1 MGRHLVL
8 TLMAPPAVKVNVTE
22 VVNAPTK
29 SQTSRQI
36 RKEKESFS
44 SAVKEGVKRQQ
55 PSSKCNFCGSVHA
68 TEDCAT
74 FANLS
79 VDERV
84 KKIQQ
89 LRLCFHCFES
99 GHISRNCDAKPTC
112 LKCQKRHHS
121 SSWAEA
127 AFYTQHSRQRTGF
140 DAQRRRRSV
149 SRKNRIDGVTSQSRS
164 GFAHPG
170 AASQLRRRRID
181 REPRQS
187 FARVTKLRGIQNRR
201 IGGRGDSSHRP
212 RKNSQSRERFVD

>member
-1 MGRHLVL
+1 MQLLRILPRDGRLRDFRQLVRRRESEEDPANAALLPLFREWTHLSEL
-8 TLMAPPAVKVNVTE
+8 R
-22 VVNAPTK
+22 
-29 SQTSRQI
+29 RQ
-36 RKEKESFS
+36 
-44 SAVKEGVKRQQ
+44 
-55 PSSKCNFCGSVHA
+55 
-68 TEDCAT
+68 
-74 FANLS
+74 ANLLEVS
-79 VDERV
+79 E
-84 KKIQQ
+84 
-89 LRLCFHCFES
+89 ETS
-99 GHISRNCDAKPTC
+99 Y
-112 LKCQKRHHS
+112 S

-164 GFAHPG
+164 GFTHPG

-187 FARVTKLRGIQNRR
+187 FAGVTKLRGIQNRR